1 MNNRI
6 KIKRTKRIG
15 IIAPSSKV
23 PRIELKLG
31 LEKIR
36 EEGFKVDVH
45 PQCYKSHLF
54 FAGTDQERAA
64 AFFQYAKS
72 PDHPV
77 IWCARGGHGTTRLLP
92 LLQSMALDSGT
103 PKKKLLVGYSDATAL
118 MEYVRSYWG
127 WSTLHAPMPSLR
139 KFSLL
144 KQTDWRAMA
153 GWIEGHSVEAPWA
166 NTRLKFWANP
176 PKSAIHGPL
185 VGGNLS
191 VWNCL
196 LGTRFQSAVQGSILF
211 LEDVDENLYRID
223 RMLQHLLNTG
233 SLKGIKAV
241 VLGNFLNCRDSVT
254 SVLQSAPSPKL
265 KTRVLTQPQP
275 KELRPLRK
283 TLNELKTLRAIFSE
297 FGDRLGVPVA
307 FGLPVG
313 HGPEVSPLPLG
324 ASYTLTPQGHL
335 RMDAWDWLI

>member
-1 MNNRI
+1 M
-6 KIKRTKRIG
+6 KTKRTQRIG
-15 IIAPSSKV
+15 IVAPSSKV
-23 PRIELKLG
+23 PRVELKMG
-31 LEKIR
+31 VERIR

-45 PQCYKSHLF
+45 SQCYRSHLF

-64 AFFQYAKS
+64 AFFEYAKS
-72 PDHPV
+72 PDHSV

-92 LLQSMALDSGT
+92 LLQKLALDSGM
-103 PKKKLLVGYSDATAL
+103 PQKKLLVGYSDSTAL
-118 MEYVRSYWG
+118 MEYVRAYWG

-144 KQTDWRAMA
+144 GPADWQAMS
-153 GWIEGHSVEAPWA
+153 GWLEGQDVVAPWA
-166 NTRLKFWANP
+166 ETRLKFWVNP
-176 PKSAIHGPL
+176 PKAAIHGPL

-196 LGTRFQSAVQGSILF
+196 LATRFQPAVQGSLLF

-233 SLKGIKAV
+233 SLKGIRAV
-241 VLGNFLNCRDSVT
+241 VLGNFLNCRDPVPQ
-254 SVLQSAPSPKL
+254 VLKSMPSPRL
-265 KTRVLTQPQP
+265 KSRILSTPQP

-283 TLNELKTLRAIFSE
+283 TLKELSALREIFTE
-297 FGDRLGVPVA
+297 FGNRLGVPVA
-307 FGLPVG
+307 YGLPVG

-324 ASYTLTPQGHL
+324 ASYTLSAQGFL
-335 RMDAWDWLI
+335 NLDSWDWLI